1 MYYLCTA
8 LYYLCTA
15 LYYLCIA
22 LYCVFFCVLHCIIF
36 IGTKLVVS
44 TVLIGKIE
52 HSWEKQSTVREN
64 RAQLG
69 KMTVQGDYVIAV
81 DYKHMGGL

>member
-1 MYYLCTA
+1 M
-8 LYYLCTA
+8 
-15 LYYLCIA
+15 
-22 LYCVFFCVLHCIIF
+22 
-36 IGTKLVVS
+36 VS

-81 DYKHMGGL
+81 DYKHTGGL